1 MQRSFL
7 VKFATVCIFSLG
19 SFSVSLVSF
28 LLTKTTYENQTSE
41 IITDIS
47 QYQEIRNHKWSNN
60 EQIKHFPHHI
70 TPETKTIAM
79 AYSPGVRQSSSFF
92 QIRLQKSPEQI
103 HSLLNQYQKIAKH
116 QYQGGDT
123 NDHVKQP
130 LGVPTTFFHTSQSQI
145 ETFPHTYQILVLK
158 AQSQGKPGFKW
169 NHGSSYGVA
178 INSTTAEIIYW
189 AEQW

>member
-1 MQRSFL
+1 M
-7 VKFATVCIFSLG
+7 
-19 SFSVSLVSF
+19 
-28 LLTKTTYENQTSE
+28 LTKTANHNSKLE

-47 QYQEIRNHKWSNN
+47 QYQEIRNHKWSNS
-60 EQIKHFPHHI
+60 EQVKHFPPQI
-70 TPETKTIAM
+70 PPETKTIAM

-103 HSLLNQYQKIAKH
+103 QSLLNNYQKIAKH
-116 QYQGGDT
+116 EYQGGDT
-123 NDHVKQP
+123 NDHIQQP
-130 LGVPTTFFHTSQSQI
+130 LGVPTTFFHTSQSQTG
-145 ETFPHTYQILVLK
+145 TFPHTYKILVLK

-178 INSTTAEIIYW
+178 INSTNAEIIYW